1 MTNEELILQIEEEF
15 ILAFQD
21 DSILGYFPG
30 KDIGSIGV
38 EKWIHMKLDDIPDA
52 ALTAAGFN
60 PQNAKLNAQKMEN
73 WVYTSG
79 EDIVVPEKTWAQF
92 QAQGMDADAIS
103 MIGSKVAKA
112 ASYYLWR
119 GKGPQ
124 GNQPMPQYN
133 FINDL
138 GATGILDGV
147 SAGDG
152 TLSRPSIMQADTS
165 GVWSTW
171 ANKSSDLGK
180 LTAQLVN
187 QGYNLAT
194 TMVFYP
200 RVAHQRMTMR
210 GSTTIEVSAKEYLM
224 ADGVMGVE
232 PMPNEYMWTY
242 NGGAAQ
248 EAPTD
253 ILFDLYAID
262 LGQIEIGYTRQEQ
275 VRTVPPYGTVRS
287 TAIEGEVWFCPYLK
301 PRPIEIGGTASI
313 VKGVSRI
320 VDIAP

>member
-1 MTNEELILQIEEEF
+1 MVLTNEELITLIEDEF

-21 DSILGYFPG
+21 ESILGYFPG
-30 KDIGSIGV
+30 VPIGDIGV

-52 ALTAAGFN
+52 ALTVAGFN

-73 WVYTSG
+73 WVYTAS
-79 EDIVVPEKTWAQF
+79 EDIVVPEKTWKQF
-92 QAQGMDADAIS
+92 QDRGMDADAVA
-103 MIGSKVAKA
+103 MIGSKVSKA

-133 FINDL
+133 FISDK
-138 GATGILDGV
+138 GATGVVDGV

-152 TLSRPSIMQADTS
+152 TLSRPSIMTGATN

-171 ANKSSDLGK
+171 ANKSTDLSQ

-187 QGYNLAT
+187 QGYNLGST
-194 TMVFYP
+194 VVFYP

-210 GSTTIEVSAKEYLM
+210 GSTTIEVSASEYLLR
-224 ADGVMGVE
+224 DGVMSVD
-232 PMPNEYMWTY
+232 PMPNEYMYTAA
-242 NGGAAQ
+242 GAL
-248 EAPTD
+248 PTAAA
-253 ILFDLYAID
+253 FDLYAVDLSQID
-262 LGQIEIGYTRQEQ
+262 IGYTRQEQ
-275 VRTVPPYGTVRS
+275 VRTVLPYGRVRS
-287 TAIEGEVWFCPYLK
+287 TAIEGECWFAPYIK
-301 PRPIEIGGTASI
+301 PRPIKIGGTADI

-320 VDIAP
+320 TAIAP